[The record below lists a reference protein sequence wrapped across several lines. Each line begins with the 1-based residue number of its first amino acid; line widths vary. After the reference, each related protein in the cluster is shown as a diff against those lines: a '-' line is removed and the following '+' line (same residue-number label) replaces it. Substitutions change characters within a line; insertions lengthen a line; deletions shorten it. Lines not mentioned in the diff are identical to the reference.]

1 MSDDRDLWARACDGD
16 GEAFGVL
23 FDRYHA
29 RVRRHA
35 GRLVE
40 DAADIDDVASAAF
53 LELWRRRRHVRI
65 VDDSVLPWLLV
76 VTTNVTRNLAR
87 SRRRYRRF
95 LRALPPPRAALDAAE
110 QALAT
115 DVTGADTRVRR
126 ALGSLSDVDAR
137 LIALVAVGDL
147 PVAEAAEATGLTVS
161 AAKSRLH
168 RARARLREELGDME
182 FATQEVER

>member
-23 FDRYHA
+23 FDRHHT
-29 RVRRHA
+29 RVRLHA

-40 DAADIDDVASAAF
+40 DAGDVDDVAAAAF
-53 LELWRRRRHVRI
+53 LELWRRRRQVRI

-87 SRRRYRRF
+87 SRKRYRRF
-95 LRALPPPRAALDAAE
+95 LGALPPPRPALDAADE
-110 QALAT
+110 AFAAGAT
-115 DVTGADTRVRR
+115 DVGVRVRR
-126 ALGSLSDVDAR
+126 ALRSLSDIDAR
-137 LIALVAVGDL
+137 LIALVAVAEL
-147 PVAEAAEATGLTVS
+147 SIAEAAEATGLTVS

-168 RARARLREELGDME
+168 RTRVRLREELGDME
-182 FATQEVER
+182 FVMQEVEW

>member
-1 MSDDRDLWARACDGD
+1 MSDDRDLWARACAGD
-16 GEAFGVL
+16 GESFGVL
-23 FDRYHA
+23 FDRHHA

-35 GRLVE
+35 ARLVE
-40 DAADIDDVASAAF
+40 DAPDVDDVAAAAF
-53 LELWRRRRHVRI
+53 LELWRRRRQVRI

-95 LRALPPPRAALDAAE
+95 LGALPPPRPALDAAE
-110 QALAT
+110 QAFT
-115 DVTGADTRVRR
+115 EDVSGADARVRK
-126 ALGSLSDVDAR
+126 ALHSLSDVDAR

-147 PVAEAAEATGLTVS
+147 PVAEAAEATGLTVA

-182 FATQEVER
+182 FATQEGDR

>member
-1 MSDDRDLWARACDGD
+1 MSDDRGLWARACDGD

-23 FDRYHA
+23 FDRHRS
-29 RVRRHA
+29 RVRVHA

-40 DAADIDDVASAAF
+40 NITDVDDVEAAAF
-53 LELWRRRRHVRI
+53 LELWRRRRQVRV
-65 VDDSVLPWLLV
+65 VDNSVLPWLLV
-76 VTTNVTRNLAR
+76 VATNVTRNLVR

-95 LRALPPPRAALDAAE
+95 LGTLPPPRPALDSAE
-110 QALAT
+110 EAFVA

-126 ALGSLSDVDAR
+126 ALRALPDIDAR
-137 LIALVAVGDL
+137 LMALVAVADL
-147 PVAEAAEATGLTVS
+147 SVADAAEATGLTVS

-182 FATQEVER
+182 FAAREVER